1 MERLHQSSDIAS
13 MFSEIK
19 PQYVGSLQIYIRKNT
34 LSSTRTGI
42 IISKKHIPLAV
53 KRNRLR
59 RQLRE
64 LIRTSI
70 TEKTST
76 YDILILVRHRIKEED
91 YSQVRRQLLEYIIT
105 LT

>member
-1 MERLHQSSDIAS
+1 MERLHRSTDIAS
-13 MFSEIK
+13 MFTEVK
-19 PQYVGSLQIYIRKNT
+19 PQYLGPFQVYIRLNT
-34 LSSTRTGI
+34 LSQTRAGI

-64 LIRTSI
+64 LIRKSI
-70 TEKTST
+70 ITKTNT
-76 YDILILVRHRIKEED
+76 YDILILMRHRIKEED
-91 YSQVRRQLLEYIIT
+91 YPQIHKQLFNSIIT